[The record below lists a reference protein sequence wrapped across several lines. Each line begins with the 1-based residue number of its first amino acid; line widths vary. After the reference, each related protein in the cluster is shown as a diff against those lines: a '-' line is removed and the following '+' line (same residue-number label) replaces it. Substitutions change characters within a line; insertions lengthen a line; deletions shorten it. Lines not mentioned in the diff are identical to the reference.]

1 MAYCLVHRGP
11 KPSFFSPLMWKIL
24 SEGTDDVVPTLDDV
38 DDYEIRTKL
47 QAVNGSIIVVQM
59 KNVE

>member
-1 MAYCLVHRGP
+1 
-11 KPSFFSPLMWKIL
+11 MWKIL